1 MLILSSSDQQNLLN
15 MSEVIDVVATGLVEY
30 SAARTN
36 TPLRT
41 ILPVSKS
48 DGNAIFMPASAEEV
62 GCLGMKYVGT
72 FPNNR
77 KVGKKVIN
85 GVVLLMDIETGEPLA
100 LLEASYLTVM
110 RTGALSGAATKYLA
124 RPDSKTLS
132 MIGTGEQALGQL
144 QAILAVRDIEKVKL
158 NNRSKQ
164 KALEFAAHI
173 ERLFPVTASVF
184 DHPDQAIDGADII
197 VTSTSSD
204 TPVFTGEVAPGVHI
218 NAIGSYQPTMREL
231 PTCVIS
237 QAHKVVVESMAATAK
252 EAGDLL
258 IPIQEGK
265 FSKNQIHAELGEI
278 IGNRAAGRE
287 DESEITVFKSVGFA
301 AADIVVAKYFYE
313 KALKEGIGQRVEL
326 GTAWNLSTIM
336 A

>member
-1 MLILSSSDQQNLLN
+1 MLILSSSDLQNMLN
-15 MSEVIDVVATGLVEY
+15 MSEVIEAVSTGLEEY
-30 SAARTN
+30 SASRTN

-41 ILPVSKS
+41 ILPVTKS
-48 DGNAIFMPASAEEV
+48 GGNAIFMPASAEEV
-62 GCLGMKYVGT
+62 GCLGMKYVST

-77 KVGKKVIN
+77 KIGKKVIN
-85 GVVLLMDIETGEPLA
+85 GVVLFMDIETGEPVA

-124 RPDSKTLS
+124 RPDSKVLS

-144 QAILAVRDIEKVKL
+144 QAILAVRDIEKVQI

-173 ERLFPVTASVF
+173 ERLFPVSVSVYENA
-184 DHPDQAIDGADII
+184 DEAIDGADII
-197 VTSTSSD
+197 VTSTSSN
-204 TPVFTGEVAPGVHI
+204 TPVFTSGAAPGVHI

-237 QAHKVVVESMAATAK
+237 QAQKIVVESRDATVK
-252 EAGDLL
+252 EAGDLQ

-265 FSKNQIHAELGEI
+265 FSADRIHAELGEI
-278 IGNRAAGRE
+278 ISNRAAGRE
-287 DESEITVFKSVGFA
+287 NESEVTIFKSVGFA

-313 KALKEGIGQRVEL
+313 KALKEGIGQHVEL
-326 GTAWNLSTIM
+326 GSAWSLDTIE